1 MESNHLKQTCC
12 CIIHILSHLY
22 SSEVYIYIYISCS
35 SFAHM
40 DYTYGMV
47 HMLYMICKDFFF
59 FSIFEEYI
67 PGFTSTYKVMW
78 RWPNIAEMKFEKHH
92 IHTMTHIHNTSVQ
105 NKLYIISF
113 FFLLED
119 SKN

>member
-1 MESNHLKQTCC
+1 MH
-12 CIIHILSHLY
+12 
-22 SSEVYIYIYISCS
+22 
-35 SFAHM
+35 
-40 DYTYGMV
+40 YTYRMV
-47 HMLYMICKDFFF
+47 HMLYTICKDFFF

-92 IHTMTHIHNTSVQ
+92 IYTMKDIHNTSVQ
-105 NKLYIISF
+105 NNKLYIISF

-119 SKN
+119 IKN